1 MKKIIFFA
9 YFIGLFLLISSYVAF
24 SQLDTSLRMSIATAE
39 SFAPDHVNY
48 IRVIV
53 RDLETGAK
61 FDGYDLTTCW
71 RYSTQDIS
79 APNDLCSPSK
89 LPENGIATV
98 EVPPP
103 PSVRPNALCV
113 SLHQNGDEKK
123 STCIDASSLQF
134 DSATNREI
142 ERDIVL
148 NDAYKIHN
156 HKNDAEQNTNSHQPI
171 AQNAQADDS
180 SPNAPNAPNP
190 GIPQAPNAPNPGI
203 PQDPAMIAPAPNA
216 DRGDYNV
223 VVPGA
228 FLSGAPNEIF
238 IQTMQ
243 SGEPITSPIEVRQIY
258 GQPIAFETPL
268 TPSPAGIARFSLTL
282 DSAADFEFIQDAH
295 SFYASFSANDK
306 PLHISSAA
314 LITEAHSARV
324 TVTPFGNADRVV
336 TDVFDGQ
343 AWIAHREDA
352 LPNNR
357 TLVISRE
364 RLNYDVPKILY
375 FRFSTSL
382 FTNVD
387 ASQTAAIIVAP
398 GEISTARQAKIA
410 LDEAIYAG
418 YTQLVPYLSRLDSLH
433 ATAHAGVRDL
443 ALAYLA
449 MAHDSEITLKKRTEI
464 DERADFDELKKK
476 QKSIA
481 NIIFVV
487 WFALGAFI
495 FIALAVSHARER
507 RNALGAADSAATTKR
522 ALQIALL
529 VVLLIILAGSLY
541 YMMQIV

>member
-39 SFAPDHVNY
+39 SFAPDHANY

-53 RDLETGAK
+53 RDLETGSK

-71 RYSTQDIS
+71 RYSTQNTP

-103 PSVRPNALCV
+103 PAARPNALCV

-134 DSATNREI
+134 DSATHREI

-156 HKNDAEQNTNSHQPI
+156 HKDDIEQNTNLPQLI

-180 SPNAPNAPNP
+180 SSNAPNAPNE
-190 GIPQAPNAPNPGI
+190 PNPGI
-203 PQDPAMIAPAPNA
+203 PQDPAMIAPNAPNA
-216 DRGDYNV
+216 ERGDYNV

-238 IQTMQ
+238 IQTMR

-357 TLVISRE
+357 TLDISRE

-433 ATAHAGVRDL
+433 ATALAGVRDL

-464 DERADFDELKKK
+464 DERASFDELKKK

-481 NIIFVV
+481 NIIFLV

-495 FIALAVSHARER
+495 FIALAISHARQR
-507 RNALGAADSAATTKR
+507 RNALGAADAAATTKR

>member
-39 SFAPDHVNY
+39 SFAPDHANY

-53 RDLETGAK
+53 RDLETGSK

-71 RYSTQDIS
+71 RYSTQDSS
-79 APNDLCSPSK
+79 ATNDLCSPSK

-103 PSVRPNALCV
+103 PAARPNALCV

-134 DSATNREI
+134 DSATHREI

-156 HKNDAEQNTNSHQPI
+156 HKDDIEQNTNLPQPI
-171 AQNAQADDS
+171 AQNAQTDDS
-180 SPNAPNAPNP
+180 SPNAPEALNAPH
-190 GIPQAPNAPNPGI
+190 PGI

-216 DRGDYNV
+216 ERGDYNV

-238 IQTMQ
+238 IQTMR

-357 TLVISRE
+357 TLDISRE

-418 YTQLVPYLSRLDSLH
+418 YTQLVPYLSRLDSLP

-464 DERADFDELKKK
+464 DERASFDELKKK

-481 NIIFVV
+481 NIIFLV

-495 FIALAVSHARER
+495 FIALAISHARQR
-507 RNALGAADSAATTKR
+507 RNALGAADAAATTKR

>member
-53 RDLETGAK
+53 RDLETGSK

-71 RYSTQDIS
+71 RYSTQDSS
-79 APNDLCSPSK
+79 ATNDLCSPSK

-103 PSVRPNALCV
+103 PAARPNALCV

-134 DSATNREI
+134 DSATHREI

-148 NDAYKIHN
+148 NDAYKIRN
-156 HKNDAEQNTNSHQPI
+156 HKNNVEQNTNSPQLI

-180 SPNAPNAPNP
+180 SSNAPN
-190 GIPQAPNAPNPGI
+190 
-203 PQDPAMIAPAPNA
+203 APNA

-238 IQTMQ
+238 IQTMR

-357 TLVISRE
+357 TLDISRE

-398 GEISTARQAKIA
+398 SEISTARQAKIA

-433 ATAHAGVRDL
+433 ATALAGVRDL

-464 DERADFDELKKK
+464 DERASFDELKKK

-481 NIIFVV
+481 NIIFLV

-495 FIALAVSHARER
+495 FIALAISHARQR
-507 RNALGAADSAATTKR
+507 RNALGAADAAATTKR

>member
-9 YFIGLFLLISSYVAF
+9 YFIGLFLLISSYIAF
-24 SQLDTSLRMSIATAE
+24 SQPDTSLRMSIATAE

-53 RDLETGAK
+53 RDLETGSK

-71 RYSTQDIS
+71 RYSTQNTP

-103 PSVRPNALCV
+103 PATRPNALCV

-156 HKNDAEQNTNSHQPI
+156 NKDNIEQNTNSPQLI

-180 SPNAPNAPNP
+180 SPNAPNAPNE
-190 GIPQAPNAPNPGI
+190 PNPSI
-203 PQDPAMIAPAPNA
+203 HQDPAMIAPAPPA
-216 DRGDYNV
+216 ERGDYNV

-238 IQTMQ
+238 IQTMR

-282 DSAADFEFIQDAH
+282 DSAADFEFIQDAQ

-306 PLHISSAA
+306 PLHISSSA

-352 LPNNR
+352 LPNHR
-357 TLVISRE
+357 TLDISRE

-398 GEISTARQAKIA
+398 SEISTARQAKIA

-418 YTQLVPYLSRLDSLH
+418 YTQLVPYLSRLDSLP
-433 ATAHAGVRDL
+433 ATAHADVRDL

-449 MAHDSEITLKKRTEI
+449 MVHDSEITLKKRTEI
-464 DERADFDELKKK
+464 DERAEFNELKKK

-507 RNALGAADSAATTKR
+507 RNALSAADAAATTKR

-529 VVLLIILAGSLY
+529 AVLLIILAGSLY